1 MLESDDLIRE
11 PAYLVSHGV
20 RPLALVGTIETDPLA
35 MIRVWTKLRVP
46 DEIGLIPAQLG
57 AIPIVHLRKDGV
69 CADVGFAARA
79 WVAETFKY
87 VMDNVPQP
95 HLDRLLGLMLG
106 YSPDAIANN
115 DECLAGEQFP
125 HAATALDALESSSQ
139 SHEMVQSHTEEM
151 SPLDSVQ
158 FPFRGYN
165 RPDISPTA
173 DKSDQY

>member
-1 MLESDDLIRE
+1 MMR
-11 PAYLVSHGV
+11 A
-20 RPLALVGTIETDPLA
+20 
-35 MIRVWTKLRVP
+35 WTKLRVP
-46 DEIGLIPAQLG
+46 DEIGLVPAQLS

-125 HAATALDALESSSQ
+125 DTATALDALESSSQ

-151 SPLDSVQ
+151 SPLHSVQ
-158 FPFRGYN
+158 SPSRGYN
-165 RPDISPTA
+165 RPDIFPTV
-173 DKSDQY
+173 DKSDLC